1 MSTKKVKSKPI
12 RLAQKA
18 NDAFKILADTKF
30 KQRIIALE
38 KVNEFGFALLIHWN
52 RVEIALKLRQY
63 YNKIETFPEKLDF
76 IDKRIPF
83 IKHLFSNN
91 QLNYDTVLEGPNSIW
106 KTRNKIAHASFSISK
121 PEYEIF
127 KTNLILFENNILNLI
142 PKREEYLTKRKSCK
156 NFGS

>member
-1 MSTKKVKSKPI
+1 MSTPKVKSKPI

-38 KVNEFGFALLIHWN
+38 KVNEFGFALLIYWN

-63 YNKIETFPEKLDF
+63 YHKIESFPERLDF

-83 IKHLFSNN
+83 IRSLYFINPK
-91 QLNYDTVLEGPNSIW
+91 NYECVWDGSNSIW
-106 KTRNKIAHASFSISK
+106 KIRNKIAHASFLITK
-121 PEYEIF
+121 TDYEKYKVQI
-127 KTNLILFENNILNLI
+127 ILLEKNVVSLI
-142 PKREEYLTKRKSCK
+142 PSRTDYLTQRKS
-156 NFGS
+156 S